1 MSNHEGLPDPRPP
14 RQHPPFMELSFAAL
28 GWLARAADAAGTA
41 RFTESVQR
49 ARFNM
54 TKAAGY
60 AKTPAEVAVIA
71 GLASSLEGLIQ
82 ADADARE
89 VLAASLSGL
98 ESVLDAGGVPP
109 SNESS
114 DAAEGIESE
123 GGDVSQDPATGSCDA

>member
-1 MSNHEGLPDPRPP
+1 
-14 RQHPPFMELSFAAL
+14 MELSFAAL

-41 RFTESVQR
+41 KFTESVQR
-49 ARFNM
+49 ARFNL

-71 GLASSLEGLIQ
+71 GLASSLEGLIE

-98 ESVLDAGGVPP
+98 ESVLEAGNPP
-109 SNESS
+109 AASEPS
-114 DAAEGIESE
+114 DAAAGIEPE
-123 GGDVSQDPATGSCDA
+123 EDDVSQDPATGSCDA